1 MLQIF
6 QSFIR
11 WLPVGT
17 GSYFII
23 TLLSSSQWHQAA
35 IVLCTTLGWLGL
47 TYIKAQTLLQSLL
60 NLLEAAKSFIAKIAI
75 AILYATI
82 GIFIGAL
89 CGGGVCLVVSFI
101 AIPFDL
107 SWLTTDRT
115 LKGFMVIGEVIGG
128 IIYFFIGLA
137 KAWE

>member
-23 TLLSSSQWHQAA
+23 TLLSSSQWPQAA

-47 TYIKAQTLLQSLL
+47 TYIKAQTLLQSFQ
-60 NLLEAAKSFIAKIAI
+60 NLLEATSRFIVKVTIT
-75 AILYATI
+75 ILYTI
-82 GIFIGAL
+82 MGIFIGAL
-89 CGGGVCLVVSFI
+89 CGGIAYLVVSFI
-101 AIPFDL
+101 TIPFDI
-107 SWLTTDRT
+107 STTYISS
-115 LKGFMVIGEVIGG
+115 KGFMLIGEVIGG